1 MNRSYPT
8 KPNTEPYTPQAI
20 AAMNNMPLSYLKSLS
35 DKYAIQ
41 IDITIKTDGVK
52 ITCIK
57 KNEDKSIC
65 KRTIEC
71 DNNELGIITNKLGL
85 AIQETINESMMHS
98 NHMMMR

>member
-8 KPNTEPYTPQAI
+8 KPNNEPYSLQAV
-20 AAMNNMPLSYLKSLS
+20 AAMNNMPLSYLKSLA
-35 DKYAIQ
+35 DKYAMQ

-57 KNEDKSIC
+57 KNEDKFIC

-71 DNNELGIITNKLGL
+71 DNSELAIITNKLGL
-85 AIQETINESMMHS
+85 AVQETINEAITHS
-98 NHMMMR
+98 NLTMMR